1 MIADLTALQVLNR
14 LPESVVVTDPSGTIL
29 YVNEAFCKVTGYA
42 ATEATG
48 QNPRMLKSGRHD
60 AEFYNHMWQ
69 SIRETGFWHGEIWN
83 KRKNGEIYLENLS
96 ISAVKD
102 AEGRPTHYLGVFS
115 DITDKKIAEDRLRF
129 LAYYD
134 FLTGIPNRTLAVNR
148 LSQALSHARRYH
160 KMAAVLFMDLDL
172 FKKVN
177 DSMGHNMGDQLL
189 KAVAVRL
196 KLCVREEDTVARMG
210 GDEFAV
216 ILPDILNRD
225 DASKVANKILD
236 RVGQPV
242 NAEGVELFIT
252 PSIGISF
259 YPADAENA
267 EVLLKC
273 ADQAMYRAK
282 DRGRNN
288 YQIYGDDQKS

>member
-1 MIADLTALQVLNR
+1 MIPNLTALQVLDR

-29 YVNEAFCKVTGYA
+29 YVNEAFTKVTGYA
-42 ATEATG
+42 GSEAVG
-48 QNPRMLKSGRHD
+48 QNPRILKSGRHD
-60 AEFYNHMWQ
+60 EEFYRHMWQ
-69 SIRETGFWHGEIWN
+69 SIREMGFWHGEIWN

-96 ISAVKD
+96 VSAVKD

-115 DITDKKIAEDRLRF
+115 DITDKRAAEERLRF

-148 LSQALSHARRYH
+148 LSQALSHARRRH
-160 KMAAVLFMDLDL
+160 KMVAVLFMDLDL

-189 KAVAVRL
+189 RAVAVRL

-210 GDEFAV
+210 GDEFAI